1 MWYLYM
7 LIGLYLI
14 TPVIKPFVVKA
25 SNKDWLAAL
34 GLFVCPVIIIPDFE
48 CRGSWIDRVYD
59 FSTPYLFIYL
69 LGYWLCW
76 KIPQKIY
83 GNKMLLIV
91 IIILCIGII
100 ITKCYYRLD
109 VYGYATPVVICLA
122 SALFLLFKSL
132 NMNWNIANKLAPYC
146 LGIYLMHPVF
156 INFVYKFLNI
166 NEEMVVPILNFIGF
180 FLLFTL

>member
-1 MWYLYM
+1 MGTHVYLYM

-48 CRGSWIDRVYD
+48 CRGSWIDRYMI

-83 GNKMLLIV
+83 GNKNASDCNHYPMYWDYYHEMLL
-91 IIILCIGII
+91 
-100 ITKCYYRLD
+100 
-109 VYGYATPVVICLA
+109 
-122 SALFLLFKSL
+122 
-132 NMNWNIANKLAPYC
+132 
-146 LGIYLMHPVF
+146 
-156 INFVYKFLNI
+156 
-166 NEEMVVPILNFIGF
+166 
-180 FLLFTL
+180 

>member
-1 MWYLYM
+1 
-7 LIGLYLI
+7 
-14 TPVIKPFVVKA
+14 
-25 SNKDWLAAL
+25 
-34 GLFVCPVIIIPDFE
+34 
-48 CRGSWIDRVYD
+48 
-59 FSTPYLFIYL
+59 
-69 LGYWLCW
+69 
-76 KIPQKIY
+76 
-83 GNKMLLIV
+83 MLLIV

-109 VYGYATPVVICLA
+109 VYATPVVICLA